1 MTAGNITIKGLD
13 DATEYYLYETKAPA
27 GYNRLTDAVKFKITA
42 DYDETGKNC
51 TSVTTKVNED
61 APQAGLSITVKNNKG
76 AALPFR
82 EQPVDQGGADVADV
96 QATRG
101 RRGEADLDGHAE
113 TF

>member
-42 DYDETGKNC
+42 DYDGTGENC

-61 APQAGLSITVKNNKG
+61 NPKASLSITVKNNKG
-76 AALPFR
+76 AYLPST
-82 EQPVDQGGADVADV
+82 GGIGTTLFYVIGGGLMAVAAV
-96 QATRG
+96 LLVAKKRMNNK
-101 RRGEADLDGHAE
+101 
-113 TF
+113 

>member
-51 TSVTTKVNED
+51 TSVTTKVNE
-61 APQAGLSITVKNNKG
+61 GLSITVKNNKG
-76 AALPFR
+76 AALPSTGCIGTTIFY
-82 EQPVDQGGADVADV
+82 VIGGGLMAVAAV
-96 QATRG
+96 LLVTKKRMNNK
-101 RRGEADLDGHAE
+101 
-113 TF
+113 